1 MSKDIEDILKEFI
14 GHVSDLKTEDDPA
27 GTGFHREFRSLREI
41 QTQNKSEDTFP
52 TEDGK
57 KEENV
62 KKNRYKDILPRDDKR
77 VKLTEIPGEK
87 GSDYINATF
96 IEDVHGQNGYIAAQ
110 GPMPHTVND
119 FWRMLWEQNT
129 EIVFMACRMKEDG
142 RAKCEKYWGDNGES
156 ATFGE
161 ITVYT
166 LSEEE
171 IQEHF
176 IKRDLRAEKKGQK
189 HHLVQFHY
197 TGWPD
202 HNTPSSPDALRCMI
216 EEVRDF
222 RKKMKVPMVVH
233 CSAGC
238 GRTGTICAIDH
249 AWTLLDKGMIEE
261 GFSMFEII
269 KSLREQRMSMVQ
281 TPDQYEYTHMVMK
294 SLCDEWL
301 VSFATRDYE
310 NVTIGPPPTEFAP
323 EPPEEV
329 YNNIEM
335 NGNKND
341 DRDSTGSGSNTVVF
355 LKEGKKENSKS
366 DISHKPA
373 IKQQKPEIHR
383 QKPQIAATAPP
394 STPAAR
400 PKTMFMES
408 FKGLEE
414 AGEYV
419 EVRSTAS
426 VPPVVSPTSP
436 PSLPTKKNPPPN
448 TAPLNPTAP
457 ADNFDPH
464 KTVIKLG
471 GGNTR
476 PEILKSGSVGVS
488 HTKQQAP
495 RPPASHVVKPLTT
508 ADQQPRALS
517 DQMFPPAAKMSAGRQ
532 ASVPGN
538 YENYQLPVYNNTV
551 FPDQSMAYYANNVPA
566 MAATPTEDGPALP
579 DRLYKP
585 EEAKTDQREKH
596 NYDNVERTTTQ
607 PTKSSSSS
615 SSSSSQTSSPTST
628 LPHSQGQTRALQ
640 AIPKNQ
646 NPPASVPV
654 QVVKIPGA
662 TGGGHGTQGWV
673 TAMGGLPPER
683 AIPTRRV
690 SEKSRGHPTQPT
702 GPTVVKTT
710 QSKPGLLKR
719 LKPNKKPRG
728 PPGPSQPVAAPVPPP
743 GGVHI
748 SKSGKKIVSQA
759 EFYRAKPGFFL

>member
-341 DRDSTGSGSNTVVF
+341 DRD
-355 LKEGKKENSKS
+355 
-366 DISHKPA
+366 
-373 IKQQKPEIHR
+373 
-383 QKPQIAATAPP
+383 
-394 STPAAR
+394 
-400 PKTMFMES
+400 
-408 FKGLEE
+408 
-414 AGEYV
+414 
-419 EVRSTAS
+419 
-426 VPPVVSPTSP
+426 
-436 PSLPTKKNPPPN
+436 
-448 TAPLNPTAP
+448 
-457 ADNFDPH
+457 
-464 KTVIKLG
+464 
-471 GGNTR
+471 
-476 PEILKSGSVGVS
+476 
-488 HTKQQAP
+488 
-495 RPPASHVVKPLTT
+495 
-508 ADQQPRALS
+508 
-517 DQMFPPAAKMSAGRQ
+517 
-532 ASVPGN
+532 
-538 YENYQLPVYNNTV
+538 
-551 FPDQSMAYYANNVPA
+551 QSMAYYANNVPA

-748 SKSGKKIVSQA
+748 SKSGKKIV
-759 EFYRAKPGFFL
+759 FFTERPQRVSGPRDMPAQWTKVTNNHSRSTYL